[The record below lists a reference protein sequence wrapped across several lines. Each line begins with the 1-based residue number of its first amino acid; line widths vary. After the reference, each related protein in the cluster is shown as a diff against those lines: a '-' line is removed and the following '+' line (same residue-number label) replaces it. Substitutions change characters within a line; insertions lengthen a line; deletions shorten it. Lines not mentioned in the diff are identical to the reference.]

1 MAQQFTTAPNLSN
14 LYSTHTLNNTNLVKT
29 INSEQKDWIKK
40 YHKIIWGIEQMVDI
54 QLQLQNIIKL
64 AEETNAQIAE
74 IKSTILQASNNYWTQ
89 TAGNIFSISK
99 DLQNIIQSNMENQAY
114 HIQKLLV
121 DELDNCKEKEN
132 KYAKGHIK
140 EIQDTYKQEDIEIKT
155 QESSKGKQQIQDKEV
170 LLYKSYEVKLSKP
183 RILELKSIQDEIN
196 NLERYMKFMQS
207 PVQTMSF
214 HPLSHYKNLQ
224 P

>member
-1 MAQQFTTAPNLSN
+1 
-14 LYSTHTLNNTNLVKT
+14 
-29 INSEQKDWIKK
+29 
-40 YHKIIWGIEQMVDI
+40 
-54 QLQLQNIIKL
+54 
-64 AEETNAQIAE
+64 
-74 IKSTILQASNNYWTQ
+74 
-89 TAGNIFSISK
+89 
-99 DLQNIIQSNMENQAY
+99 MENQAY

-183 RILELKSIQDEIN
+183 RILEPKFIQDEIN
-196 NLERYMKFMQS
+196 NLEKYMKFMQL
-207 PVQTMSF
+207 PVQTMPFYS
-214 HPLSHYKNLQ
+214 PPHYKTLQ
-224 P
+224 LQGEQDEQYWNEIAVAFLEKNYNADTIRKGFPIEMYIGGPPHEPYFIY